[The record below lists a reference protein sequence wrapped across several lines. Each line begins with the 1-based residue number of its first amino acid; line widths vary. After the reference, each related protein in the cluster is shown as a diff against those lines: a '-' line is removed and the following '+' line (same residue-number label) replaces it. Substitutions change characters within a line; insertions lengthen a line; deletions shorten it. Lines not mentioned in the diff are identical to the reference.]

1 MKMEKILK
9 LFLGLILVLSLVA
22 CSNELEEINIEAK
35 SEIFV
40 NENFAIIT
48 NIEVE
53 EYKTAQNTIIDITE
67 FGVVT
72 GLNKGNAT
80 IIIVFVDGRE
90 KQISLEVKEREEIV
104 INGEEIIAIGESFK
118 FTSNIQITNIQVSN
132 DIVEVL
138 SNNTIKGVKSGFALL
153 TITFIDERV
162 LQREVQVLEDIII
175 QDSKSII
182 VDSTFE
188 VISNIE
194 IKNITASN
202 DVVEILEN
210 NIIKGIKS
218 GVSTLTIT
226 FVDERIRE
234 ITVSVNNEIIIN
246 SKDEIYVGEE
256 FKLETNQEV
265 KEYIYD
271 DSYLS
276 INQLGVVKG
285 LKEGNQ
291 EIKLVFID
299 EQIKTINIIILGQID
314 IINNIKTEM
323 IEGEKYDIEANLQIV
338 SFASNNE
345 NLAVSADGHVLA
357 KKAGEAIITIIY
369 IDGRDL
375 SYSVVINENINYE
388 YYHTKVLSF
397 DTDNN
402 YIELLDVPVT
412 RYDEDLIVEKLI
424 NGEIE
429 SASIND
435 LYLGMENIYARV
447 NSYTNIIEKLLI
459 EGEIGFSNIRVGI
472 RKSIGD
478 ISDDSTLFH
487 DLIKFTTS
495 STTVFKTFDNEL
507 SEIIL
512 SDKQV
517 EVEYFNGK
525 IEIYVDGLLIATTE
539 KRVLFVPDD
548 NTSEMTITS
557 ISRSQGNPSYSGN
570 FEISIVNNRL
580 LLINDVSLENYLTKV
595 IPSEMP
601 TSYHIEALKAQSIA
615 ARTYAYADILNKST
629 SFYGYSVDDS
639 VKSQVYNNNSAQI
652 RGNEAV
658 FATSGKIMMS
668 GEELV
673 QAFYYSTSSGLTGS
687 ASEIWFNGEVPYLI
701 GQNLSTDDLGNE
713 FFVDPTSE
721 ASMLNFFKTIKV
733 HHPDESMTMHRW
745 KVTFTK
751 TAIAK
756 TLNVFIQS
764 MRNSSPK
771 DFLTKLNDTWI
782 EKDIPNDI
790 GSVIDMYVE
799 KRGTSGVVME
809 LVIET
814 TTGIYKIINQYNI
827 RFTIRPR
834 TAGSTMYYARSSD
847 SGFTNRLN
855 NDTTLPSGFFAIEK
869 INDEFVVYGGGYG
882 HGVGMSQNGANYL
895 GKNGK
900 NFQEILITY
909 YSNVSI
915 IDKSYNYIPI
925 VDYKDY
931 LK

>member
-1 MKMEKILK
+1 MEKILK

-512 SDKQV
+512 TDKQV

-525 IEIYVDGLLIATTE
+525 IEIYVDGLLIAATE
-539 KRVLFVPDD
+539 KEFYLFQ
-548 NTSEMTITS
+548 MI
-557 ISRSQGNPSYSGN
+557 I
-570 FEISIVNNRL
+570 L
-580 LLINDVSLENYLTKV
+580 LK
-595 IPSEMP
+595 
-601 TSYHIEALKAQSIA
+601 
-615 ARTYAYADILNKST
+615 
-629 SFYGYSVDDS
+629 
-639 VKSQVYNNNSAQI
+639 
-652 RGNEAV
+652 
-658 FATSGKIMMS
+658 
-668 GEELV
+668 
-673 QAFYYSTSSGLTGS
+673 
-687 ASEIWFNGEVPYLI
+687 
-701 GQNLSTDDLGNE
+701 
-713 FFVDPTSE
+713 
-721 ASMLNFFKTIKV
+721 
-733 HHPDESMTMHRW
+733 
-745 KVTFTK
+745 
-751 TAIAK
+751 
-756 TLNVFIQS
+756 
-764 MRNSSPK
+764 
-771 DFLTKLNDTWI
+771 
-782 EKDIPNDI
+782 
-790 GSVIDMYVE
+790 
-799 KRGTSGVVME
+799 
-809 LVIET
+809 
-814 TTGIYKIINQYNI
+814 
-827 RFTIRPR
+827 
-834 TAGSTMYYARSSD
+834 
-847 SGFTNRLN
+847 
-855 NDTTLPSGFFAIEK
+855 
-869 INDEFVVYGGGYG
+869 
-882 HGVGMSQNGANYL
+882 
-895 GKNGK
+895 
-900 NFQEILITY
+900 
-909 YSNVSI
+909 
-915 IDKSYNYIPI
+915 
-925 VDYKDY
+925 
-931 LK
+931 